1 MQLITGMQPKM
12 DSFGDKEINMKGKTI
27 IELKDVRSGKVQ
39 RVEHGNTFQSAV
51 LSSLFKPYGQMD
63 INLDLNPSQQAW
75 KTLVGGLMLFDNTI
89 EIGSMYV
96 PDGVNMVGNGAH
108 EIVNTGIPNELGS
121 WNTSESYVTDSEVV
135 MTYDFTTSQANGTI
149 NSVALTSKSG
159 GLIGM
164 GNASQE
170 RRSEIVAPFDF
181 TKEPIVSSKFDIFFN
196 NIQTNTFD
204 GEYIYKVIVSNDKVS
219 VSRVWA
225 NSSGIDLIRDRG
237 NEFGEVNYD
246 ISLPNSVSSLS
257 RISKIVALDENRVGM
272 LYNDTTNSVY
282 LAVVVNVKT
291 RNIDTYQIPILS
303 GVINYGVV
311 GGTLNNCYVY
321 EVYDSSGE
329 RRVGIYNTSNSS
341 WEKDVELDSSYD
353 IRNIYLIGG
362 RFHYFVKTG
371 QYTTSW
377 FEENNG
383 VLAITNSHSGIDT
396 LGDFSMYLPTL
407 NFMVSYAP
415 TYQQI
420 AFSKYPCYLATINNL
435 EEPVVK
441 DNSKT
446 MKIIYVLTRR

>member
-1 MQLITGMQPKM
+1 
-12 DSFGDKEINMKGKTI
+12 
-27 IELKDVRSGKVQ
+27 
-39 RVEHGNTFQSAV
+39 
-51 LSSLFKPYGQMD
+51 
-63 INLDLNPSQQAW
+63 
-75 KTLVGGLMLFDNTI
+75 
-89 EIGSMYV
+89 
-96 PDGVNMVGNGAH
+96 
-108 EIVNTGIPNELGS
+108 
-121 WNTSESYVTDSEVV
+121 

-159 GLIGM
+159 GIIGM

-170 RRSEIVAPFDF
+170 RRSDAVAPLDF
-181 TKEPIVSSKFDIFFN
+181 TKTPIVSPRLDIFFS
-196 NIQTNTFD
+196 NIQTYTFD
-204 GEYIYKVIVSNDKVS
+204 GEYIYKVIVSTDKVS

-237 NEFGEVNYD
+237 NEFGETTYD
-246 ISLPNSVSSLS
+246 ISLPNSVVSLS

-272 LYNDTTNSVY
+272 LYNDTANSVY
-282 LAVVVNVKT
+282 LAVVINIKT

-303 GVINYGVV
+303 GVINYSIV

-341 WEKDVELDSSYD
+341 WEKDVELYISYD
-353 IRNIYLIGG
+353 IRNIYMIGG

-383 VLAITNSHSGIDT
+383 VLVITNSHSGIDT
-396 LGDFSMYLPTL
+396 LGNFSMYLPTL
-407 NFMVSYAP
+407 NFMVGFGVNFGGN
-415 TYQQI
+415 YQQM

-441 DNSKT
+441 DNTKT
-446 MKIIYVLTRR
+446 MKITYVLTRR

>member
-1 MQLITGMQPKM
+1 MQQKTDL
-12 DSFGDKEINMKGKTI
+12 SGDKGDNMKGKTI

-63 INLDLNPSQQAW
+63 LNLDLNPSQQAW
-75 KTLVGGLMLFDNTI
+75 KALVGGLMVFDDTI
-89 EIGSMYV
+89 EVGSMYV

-108 EIVNTGIPNELGS
+108 EIVNTGVPNELGS
-121 WNTSESYVTDSEVV
+121 WNTSESYVSDSEIV

-170 RRSEIVAPFDF
+170 RRSDAVAPLDF
-181 TKEPIVSSKFDIFFN
+181 TKTPIVSPRLDIFFS

-204 GEYIYKVIVSNDKVS
+204 GEYIYKVIVSTDKVS

-237 NEFGEVNYD
+237 NEFGETTYD
-246 ISLPNSVSSLS
+246 ISLPNSVVSLS

-272 LYNDTTNSVY
+272 LYNDTANSVY
-282 LAVVVNVKT
+282 LAVVINIKT

-303 GVINYGVV
+303 GVINYSIV

-341 WEKDVELDSSYD
+341 WEKDVELYISYD
-353 IRNIYLIGG
+353 IRNIYMIGG

-383 VLAITNSHSGIDT
+383 VLVITNSHSGIDT
-396 LGDFSMYLPTL
+396 LGNFSMYLPTL
-407 NFMVSYAP
+407 NFMVGFGGN
-415 TYQQI
+415 YQQM

-441 DNSKT
+441 DNTKT
-446 MKIIYVLTRR
+446 MKITYVLTRR